1 MDGAQAQ
8 CARRRRRLKQP
19 ARTDSQCR
27 KLAVV
32 SRRENPSPPST
43 LVIACGA
50 LAQEIMDLKRA
61 NDWRHMTVQ
70 CLPAELH
77 NYPDK
82 IPEAVR
88 AKLRELRDGYDQVF
102 IAYAD
107 CGTGGMLDAVLEDEG
122 VERISGA
129 HCYQFYAGT
138 PLFESLSEAEPGTFY
153 LTDFLTRHFE
163 RVIWKG
169 LGMDRHPQL
178 ADEYFRNY
186 RKLVY
191 LAQVEDEELVEQ
203 ARRAADRLGL
213 EFEHR
218 LTGYGDLERV
228 LVTLG
233 GDA

>member
-1 MDGAQAQ
+1 M
-8 CARRRRRLKQP
+8 
-19 ARTDSQCR
+19 
-27 KLAVV
+27 
-32 SRRENPSPPST
+32 SRREIPVPPST

-61 NDWRHMTVQ
+61 NDWQHMTVQ

-88 AKLRELRDGYDQVF
+88 GKIRELRADYDQVF

-107 CGTGGMLDAVLEDEG
+107 CGTGGMLDDVLEEEG
-122 VERISGA
+122 VARIPGA

-138 PLFESLSEAEPGTFY
+138 PLFETLSDAEPGTFY
-153 LTDFLTRHFE
+153 LTDFLTRHFD

-178 ADEYFRNY
+178 VDEYFRNY
-186 RKLVY
+186 KKLVY
-191 LAQVEDEELVEQ
+191 LAQVEDAGLLES
-203 ARRAADRLGL
+203 ARRAADKLGL

-218 LTGYGDLERV
+218 ITGYGDLGRV